1 MGIRIVTDSTSD
13 LNEELIGKYN
23 IEIAPLTVH
32 FKDRAYKDTVEI
44 SAKMFYEKLKDCN
57 ELPKTSQVNPAEF
70 EDIFENILKAKD
82 EVLGIFISSD
92 LSGTF
97 NSAKIA
103 KELIVNDKIHLI
115 DSRNVTVGLG
125 SIILYAAK
133 LIEKGRTIDEIIK
146 EIERIKNNS
155 KLVVMADTLEYL
167 KKGGRLSPAKA
178 MIGTILNLKP
188 ILVLKDGL
196 IDTLDK
202 VRGNG
207 KGITYMLEYVKDYIK
222 EDSDIF
228 VLNAAS
234 DEAAEKMIEKL
245 KTEYGAKNVHKCD
258 MGPTIGV
265 HLGPG
270 AVGIAIL
277 NLDV

>member
-13 LNEELIGKYN
+13 LNDVLIRKYN
-23 IEIAPLTVH
+23 IKIAPLTVH
-32 FKDRAYKDTVEI
+32 FKDKSYKDTVEI
-44 SAKMFYEKLKDCN
+44 SAKMFYEKLKTCE

-70 EDIFENILKAKD
+70 EDIFEEILKAKD

-97 NSAKIA
+97 NSAQIA
-103 KELIVNDKIHLI
+103 KELIESDKIHII

-125 SIILYAAK
+125 GIILHAAK
-133 LIEKGRTIDEIIK
+133 LIEKGKTIDEIVK
-146 EIERIKNNS
+146 EIEQIKGNS

-167 KKGGRLSPAKA
+167 KKGGRLSAAKA
-178 MIGTILNLKP
+178 MIGTVLNLKP
-188 ILVLKDGL
+188 ILVLKDGR

-202 VRGNG
+202 VRGTG
-207 KGITYMLEYVKDYIK
+207 KGVTYILEYMKDYIK

-228 VLNAAS
+228 VLNAAC
-234 DEAAEKMIEKL
+234 DEAAEKMIERL
-245 KTEYGAKNVHKCD
+245 KTEYGASSVHKCD

-270 AVGIAIL
+270 AVGIAVL
-277 NLDV
+277 